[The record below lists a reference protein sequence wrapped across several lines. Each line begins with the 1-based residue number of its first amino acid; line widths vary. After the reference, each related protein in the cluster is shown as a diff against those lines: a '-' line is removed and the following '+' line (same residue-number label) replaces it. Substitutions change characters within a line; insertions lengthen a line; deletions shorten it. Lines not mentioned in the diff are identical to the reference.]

1 MQLQTIASCPECRD
15 STPGLNN
22 LGAGALG
29 SLKCALVSIGPVN
42 LLWLALVPLLVI
54 GALVLASATVLAINR
69 RRIPPPCG
77 FVETGTG
84 SLHYCERGQGP
95 PVVMLH
101 GSNGSLLDFRLSV
114 MDYLSQEFRVVALD
128 RPGHGHSPRPGGD
141 HGTCAW
147 HGEAAREAWTRL
159 GMERPIVVGHSSA
172 AAVVMDLAVKSPQ
185 DISAVVLLS
194 GVVHSFEGGDV
205 PVMGLYRL
213 LRRRR
218 LGTFLLWTLFLPFGS
233 LLGGRLLRF
242 TFAPDQVP
250 GGYRRQGIALALRPG
265 TLRAEAEDLER
276 LAPTL
281 RAIEDRYGEVGVP
294 VIMVVGAED
303 RNVPPQGQSVRLRSE
318 IAGSE
323 LVVLERTG
331 HMPMFTQP
339 EAVLRAVRRAKEL
352 AEGRGTAQA

>member
-1 MQLQTIASCPECRD
+1 M
-15 STPGLNN
+15 
-22 LGAGALG
+22 
-29 SLKCALVSIGPVN
+29 N

-54 GALVLASATVLAINR
+54 GVLVLASATVLAINR

-77 FVETGTG
+77 FVETGRG
-84 SLHYCERGQGP
+84 SLHYCEKGQGP

-101 GSNGSLLDFRLSV
+101 GSNGSLQDFRLSV
-114 MDYLSQEFRVVALD
+114 MDSLSDEFRVMALD
-128 RPGHGHSPRPGGD
+128 RPGHGHSPRPEGD

-147 HGEAAREAWTRL
+147 HGEAAREAWTKL
-159 GMERPIVVGHSSA
+159 GMKRPIVVGHSSA
-172 AAVVMDLAVKSPQ
+172 AAVVMDLAVRSPQ
-185 DISAVVLLS
+185 DISAAVLLS

-205 PVMGLYRL
+205 PVMGLYKL
-213 LRRRR
+213 LKRRY

-233 LLGGRLLRF
+233 LLGGWLLKF

-250 GGYRRQGIALALRPG
+250 PEYRRQGIALALRPG
-265 TLRAEAEDLER
+265 PLRAEADDLEC

-281 RAIEDRYGEVGVP
+281 RAIEDRYSEVRVP
-294 VIMVVGAED
+294 LIMLVGAED

-318 IAGSE
+318 VAGSE
-323 LVVLERTG
+323 LELLEKTG

-352 AEGRGTAQA
+352 AADRGTAQA